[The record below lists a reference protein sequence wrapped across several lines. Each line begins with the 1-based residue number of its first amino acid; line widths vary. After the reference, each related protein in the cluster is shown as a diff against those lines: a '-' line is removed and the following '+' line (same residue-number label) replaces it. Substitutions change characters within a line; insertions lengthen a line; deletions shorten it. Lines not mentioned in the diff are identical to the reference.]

1 MTALVVCAETDAEA
15 EAFLASAMA
24 LSFAQRRSGRPPG
37 PLPTLGQVSG
47 RGSDVP
53 DERAYAD
60 SFLRSQVV
68 GSPATLRTRLEQ
80 LLADTAADELMA
92 IASVPDADARS
103 RSFTLLA
110 ELADLPRG

>member
-1 MTALVVCAETDAEA
+1 MDSRRARVC
-15 EAFLASAMA
+15 
-24 LSFAQRRSGRPPG
+24 RY
-37 PLPTLGQVSG
+37 LPAV
-47 RGSDVP
+47 
-53 DERAYAD
+53 E
-60 SFLRSQVV
+60 VV
-68 GSPATLRTRLEQ
+68 GSPATVRTRLEQ